1 MRKVVILGNL
11 GSGQSTLASSIA
23 ERENLA
29 HLDLDTLAWLPTN
42 PPERSPIQE
51 PQDEA
56 FIREN
61 EGWVIEGCY
70 TDLLELAEPFAN
82 EVIFMNLSVENCIEN
97 AKNRHRSLMNIK
109 PSRNKTII
117 SKCWLNG

>member
-42 PPERSPIQE
+42 P
-51 PQDEA
+51 
-56 FIREN
+56 
-61 EGWVIEGCY
+61 
-70 TDLLELAEPFAN
+70 
-82 EVIFMNLSVENCIEN
+82 
-97 AKNRHRSLMNIK
+97 
-109 PSRNKTII
+109 
-117 SKCWLNG
+117 